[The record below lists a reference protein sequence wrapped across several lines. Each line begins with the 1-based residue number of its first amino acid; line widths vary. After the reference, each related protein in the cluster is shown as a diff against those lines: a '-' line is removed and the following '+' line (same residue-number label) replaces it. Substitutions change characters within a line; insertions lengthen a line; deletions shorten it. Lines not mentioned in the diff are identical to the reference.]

1 MVSIVQL
8 LFYAVRTAWQDEER
22 ISAENDRKKADLPL
36 RKVRYSRNYLI
47 LLTLVFSRLLRC
59 SGLLRL
65 YRRGRLLR
73 LCRSLISHVGVL
85 GLLLRRLL
93 VLSLSLSRMSSL
105 VGIILLLHLVVR
117 VTILRDTEVPILTE
131 RQNHVEDGVQE
142 EQANG
147 EANPLPKR
155 DTLLVQGHDVDDDAD
170 DDQQRAEQRDAAE
183 HSADDG
189 DEEQPA
195 VAPEDF
201 VPDVA
206 VVKRDDGRPSGLTG
220 LLEDFPAGHNVEN
233 EECQDDEPKSSKDAE
248 KCVEGRRL

>member
-8 LFYAVRTAWQDEER
+8 LFYDVRTAWQDEER

-93 VLSLSLSRMSSL
+93 VLSLNLSRMSSL

-155 DTLLVQGHDVDDDAD
+155 DTLLVQLLG
-170 DDQQRAEQRDAAE
+170 
-183 HSADDG
+183 
-189 DEEQPA
+189 
-195 VAPEDF
+195 
-201 VPDVA
+201 VPL
-206 VVKRDDGRPSGLTG
+206 R
-220 LLEDFPAGHNVEN
+220 
-233 EECQDDEPKSSKDAE
+233 
-248 KCVEGRRL
+248 

>member
-1 MVSIVQL
+1 MFL
-8 LFYAVRTAWQDEER
+8 
-22 ISAENDRKKADLPL
+22 
-36 RKVRYSRNYLI
+36 
-47 LLTLVFSRLLRC
+47 SRLL
-59 SGLLRL
+59 
-65 YRRGRLLR
+65 
-73 LCRSLISHVGVL
+73 I
-85 GLLLRRLL
+85 
-93 VLSLSLSRMSSL
+93 LSRMSSF
-105 VGIILLLHLVVR
+105 VDIVLLLHLVIR
-117 VTILRDTEVPILTE
+117 IAILRDTEVPILTE
-131 RQNHVEDGVQE
+131 RQNHVENGVQE

-155 DTLLVQGHDVDDDAD
+155 DTLLVQSHDVDDDAD

-206 VVKRDDGRPSGLTG
+206 VVERDDGRPSGLTG
-220 LLEDFPAGHNVEN
+220 LFEDFPAGHNVEN

-248 KCVEGRRL
+248 KCVDGRRL

>member
-1 MVSIVQL
+1 MIGQFSTYSHHLYIINPFHPEDL
-8 LFYAVRTAWQDEER
+8 LRSHRTGD
-22 ISAENDRKKADLPL
+22 SGVVADLIVP
-36 RKVRYSRNYLI
+36 
-47 LLTLVFSRLLRC
+47 
-59 SGLLRL
+59 G
-65 YRRGRLLR
+65 
-73 LCRSLISHVGVL
+73 VG
-85 GLLLRRLL
+85 
-93 VLSLSLSRMSSL
+93 
-105 VGIILLLHLVVR
+105 GIHF
-117 VTILRDTEVPILTE
+117 
-131 RQNHVEDGVQE
+131 GGCKG
-142 EQANG
+142 A
-147 EANPLPKR
+147 
-155 DTLLVQGHDVDDDAD
+155 DDDAD

>member
-1 MVSIVQL
+1 
-8 LFYAVRTAWQDEER
+8 
-22 ISAENDRKKADLPL
+22 
-36 RKVRYSRNYLI
+36 
-47 LLTLVFSRLLRC
+47 
-59 SGLLRL
+59 
-65 YRRGRLLR
+65 
-73 LCRSLISHVGVL
+73 
-85 GLLLRRLL
+85 
-93 VLSLSLSRMSSL
+93 MSSL

-183 HSADDG
+183 HSADG